1 MPDITY
7 HNTIG
12 DVMNKAVWIIL
23 GIVLIVV
30 GVYIAL
36 PQGVVDWSQELIDLV
51 KGAVI
56 LVLIFAGLFAFVMAK
71 LE

>member
-1 MPDITY
+1 
-7 HNTIG
+7 
-12 DVMNKAVWIIL
+12 MNKAVWIIL

-36 PQGVVDWSQELIDLV
+36 PQGAVDWSQELIDLV